1 MYTYILFKSNYLPK
15 GKLILVSR
23 AFKQI
28 NLHSPP
34 IMYSSSFITQTFL
47 FLLLFLLQD
56 TTKAKDDSGLMR
68 LRAQKRNLADLPL
81 FENFFSSNNH
91 LRPEQS
97 SKMELTTASSGSDVL
112 EDEIDQQL
120 WFHPEPA
127 EKLLTA
133 CPTITDESD
142 LPILPGTKFQRR
154 QNACPP
160 VWKPQPSQPKLK
172 LDGQGQ
178 RNENGQTIPDGT
190 GKTLGR
196 EAQPGELSK
205 WNTYPNALELFRLYT
220 FGQMGNPNWICDGFV
235 GQSIP
240 MCAPF
245 SLSILVSP
253 ADVLAPSRFCMC
265 VYFFVMIPL
274 FSFGMFPPGRKRLIW
289 KKIFTLVSRR
299 K

>member
-15 GKLILVSR
+15 GNLILVSR

-34 IMYSSSFITQTFL
+34 IMYSSYFITQTFL
-47 FLLLFLLQD
+47 FHLLFLLQD
-56 TTKAKDDSGLMR
+56 TTTAKDDSGLMR
-68 LRAQKRNLADLPL
+68 LRAQKRSLADSPLP
-81 FENFFSSNNH
+81 ENFFSSNNH
-91 LRPEQS
+91 LRPEQN
-97 SKMELTTASSGSDVL
+97 SKMEVTTALSGGDVL

-120 WFHPEPA
+120 WFHPEPV
-127 EKLLTA
+127 EKMLTA

-142 LPILPGTKFQRR
+142 PSILPNTKFQRR
-154 QNACPP
+154 QTRVQNACPP
-160 VWKPQPSQPKLK
+160 EWKSQPSQPKLK

-220 FGQMGNPNWICDGFV
+220 FGQMGNPHWICDGFV

-245 SLSILVSP
+245 SLSMLVSP
-253 ADVLAPSRFCMC
+253 TNVLAPSRFCMC
-265 VYFFVMIPL
+265 VFFFVVIPL
-274 FSFGMFPPGRKRLIW
+274 FRFGMFPLGWKRL
-289 KKIFTLVSRR
+289 F
-299 K
+299 